1 MNYSKSFSQT
11 TSFSSVNGK
20 TSSKKNT
27 YMIEQSGKQ
36 ARFLKQVGD
45 GEKHRSLAGY
55 TPDGKKMAMLSQKIN
70 GGKVKYNKYIVEN
83 PRNLRAVITNSLNL
97 TDLEKQLRKKKIM
110 KHKGKRTNRKTKST
124 KSKYTK
130 SESTK
135 SKYTKSKYTKSKYTK
150 SESIKTK
157 SGKKKSGRKPKK
169 NRVAKKTRSIRKPKK
184 KKTQRKSK

>member
-83 PRNLRAVITNSLNL
+83 PRNLRAVIANSLNL

-110 KHKGKRTNRKTKST
+110 KHKGKRTNRKTKS
-124 KSKYTK
+124 S
-130 SESTK
+130 
-135 SKYTKSKYTKSKYTK
+135 
-150 SESIKTK
+150 KTK

-169 NRVAKKTRSIRKPKK
+169 IHVAKKTRSIRKPKK

>member
-83 PRNLRAVITNSLNL
+83 PRNLKAVIANSLNL

-124 KSKYTK
+124 K
-130 SESTK
+130 K
-135 SKYTKSKYTKSKYTK
+135 SKST
-150 SESIKTK
+150 KTK
-157 SGKKKSGRKPKK
+157 SGKKKSGKKPKK
-169 NRVAKKTRSIRKPKK
+169 IHVAKKTRSIRKPKK